1 MAVQKKARKAKTPRS
16 VTSMASGKAAT
27 ERLVPLHYQMYLLL
41 RRRLLQGYYDGTAP
55 MPAEVQLAAQFNVSR
70 VTIRRTLE
78 RLEEE
83 RLVVRRHGVGTFA
96 GDIAHMS
103 AKTTAHLGSLRQRL
117 VGPEHE
123 RWDLRLVS
131 FGKVPAP
138 PFLNADRLSFGGKVL
153 RIQRVSLHGTRP
165 AHFVT
170 SYVPDKLAGLISRD
184 SLGNRTVLEA
194 LEKAAVQIGEAEVTV
209 SAAAADS
216 VAATHLQVHV
226 GSPLLVTQR
235 LTRDHAGTPIEY
247 FEAAS
252 RPDEYALQFT
262 SAGESG
268 KGRPIPWRGPA

>member
-1 MAVQKKARKAKTPRS
+1 MAVRKTSTKATTRRS
-16 VTSMASGKAAT
+16 VTSTTSVKAAT
-27 ERLVPLHYQMYLLL
+27 ERLIPLHYQMYLLL
-41 RRRLLQGYYDGTAP
+41 RRRLLQGYYDAAAP
-55 MPAEVQLAAQFNVSR
+55 MPAEVQLAAQFKVSR
-70 VTIRRTLE
+70 VTIRRTLG

-96 GDIAHMS
+96 GDLAHLS
-103 AKTTAHLGSLRQRL
+103 AADNAPLGSLRQRL
-117 VGPEHE
+117 VGPGHE

-131 FGKVPAP
+131 FGKVTAP
-138 PFLNADRLSFGGKVL
+138 PFLNADRLSFGDKVL

-170 SYVPDKLAGLISRD
+170 SYVPGEIAALISRD
-184 SLGNRTVLEA
+184 SLGNLTILEA

-216 VAATHLQVHV
+216 VAATLLHVPV

-235 LTRDHAGTPIEY
+235 LTRSRDGTPIEY

-252 RPDEYALQFT
+252 RPDEYSLQFA
-262 SAGESG
+262 SSSESG
-268 KGRPIPWRGPA
+268 KDRPIPWRGPA